1 MSESHVSATESSDEG
16 ENASAHS
23 RPRPRKPPVYQRASD
38 KLSFAQDR
46 DWGFDDVV
54 DALFFIFSGVAT
66 LWLAYVF
73 FGRFN
78 QTQTYRYR
86 LVPDLLGSYRLPR
99 TSQNPSV
106 AHVAVCSRLFHWSN

>member
-1 MSESHVSATESSDEG
+1 MSENRVSAIESNYEG

-23 RPRPRKPPVYQRASD
+23 RPRPQKPPVYQRASD
-38 KLSFAQDR
+38 KLSFTQDR

-73 FGRFN
+73 LAG
-78 QTQTYRYR
+78 YR
-86 LVPDLLGSYRLPR
+86 LVPDLLGRYCLPR
-99 TSQNPSV
+99 TSQNSSV
-106 AHVAVCSRLFHWSN
+106 AHVAVCSRLLYRSYKDC

>member
-1 MSESHVSATESSDEG
+1 MSENRVSAIESNYEG

-23 RPRPRKPPVYQRASD
+23 RPRPQKAPVYQRASD
-38 KLSFAQDR
+38 KLSFTQDR

-73 FGRFN
+73 
-78 QTQTYRYR
+78 
-86 LVPDLLGSYRLPR
+86 LAGSIKLKP
-99 TSQNPSV
+99 T
-106 AHVAVCSRLFHWSN
+106 AIA

>member
-1 MSESHVSATESSDEG
+1 MSENRVPATESSDEG

-23 RPRPRKPPVYQRASD
+23 RPRPQKPPVYQRASD

-66 LWLAYVF
+66 
-73 FGRFN
+73 
-78 QTQTYRYR
+78 QTYRYC
-86 LVPDLLGSYRLPR
+86 LVPDLLGCYRLPC

-106 AHVAVCSRLFHWSN
+106 AHVAVCSRLFHWSNKDC